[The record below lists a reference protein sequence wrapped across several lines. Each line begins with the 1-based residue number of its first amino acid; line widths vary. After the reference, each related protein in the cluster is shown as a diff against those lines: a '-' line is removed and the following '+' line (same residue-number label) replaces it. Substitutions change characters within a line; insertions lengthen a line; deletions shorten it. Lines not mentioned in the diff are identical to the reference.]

1 MTAETTHYEV
11 TDLSGDPILSN
22 TSLYSLF
29 SPLGSTLDNNLLD
42 ARAAYDSATGCFV
55 LSADNFQPGGGNFA
69 TNIDVALSKD
79 SNPADGWY
87 LASIDTSNGAT
98 TQSDVPYLSVSNGN
112 IYIST
117 PEYLDAGGGYK
128 NGEYVVSES
137 AVLASGNATITPAAS
152 NVTAGSA
159 GIMRNVA
166 GANGETYYLSAYSDG
181 RETALTYQTYDPTNG
196 FSATQTLYLGDSDV
210 GGGGTDYTAA
220 QLGTT
225 KTIDI
230 GNSRIQ
236 SLAYASSGGHNYIYG
251 VSEAMPSAGS
261 LAQIEWFK
269 LDVTDPANP
278 QYVDGNVITGASIG
292 ANVAVFNPS
301 IAVDQNGDV
310 LINFSASGPNM
321 YPADY
326 YTVLGAGYSAFSA
339 PTLYE
344 ASNTY
349 LDSGSL
355 NDQRWGTY
363 STTVADPN
371 NANGFW
377 LSNEYVTNTVNGP
390 GGLPGWWDTIVA
402 QAQVGAVVAPPV
414 VSGAGNT
421 VVYTEGGA
429 PVTVDSG
436 LTVSDSSSATLDSAR
451 VAIGA
456 GLLAGDTLAFTPQNG
471 ITGAYNASTGVLT
484 LSGNANL
491 AAYRAA
497 LDSVV
502 YSSTS
507 ADATNGGADTTRT
520 ITWTATSAG
529 TNSAP
534 ATTLVNIVPPPPPP
548 LTASVTAQFS
558 GISDPTNYPPENALA
573 VGPAN
578 VLMAETTHY
587 EFTNLSGGAATTG
600 SLYTLFTSLGSTLDN
615 SLLDARAAYD
625 GSTGRYVLIAE
636 NFQPGGGS
644 FRTNIDIAVSK
655 DSNPADGWYV
665 ASIDTS
671 NSGTAQQDMP
681 YLSVSGGNI
690 VLSGPEY
697 LNVGGFGGAG
707 EWVLSESSVAA
718 GALNTVANLAPAASY
733 IMRGAAGVNGLS
745 YYVGAHSTGSQTNLS
760 YQTYSASGGF
770 SAVQTIALGNS
781 DLGPGASDFTVQQA
795 GTSLTLDVSD
805 SRIESLAYAN
815 GYLWGVSEV
824 MPSGSTTPAIHWFK
838 LNVSNPAAPTI
849 AAQGN
854 ISGASIGSGVGV
866 CNASIAVDGA
876 GDVLINCTA
885 SGPSLDPS
893 DYYALMS
900 AGGSSFGAPTLYQA
914 SASYF
919 QQTAN
924 ASGAQRWGVYSS
936 AIADPNNANAFWIS
950 NEYVT
955 NTGVT
960 IPTGLMAWWSTV
972 TAQVTVSHSTSP
984 TLGGAGNTVSYTE
997 GGAAATLDAGLTVSD
1012 PSSSTLSGATVSIAS
1027 GFLSGDALN
1036 FANQNGISGSYNA
1049 STGVLTL
1056 TGTATLAQYQTALES
1071 VSFNSTS
1078 LNPTN
1083 YGADLNRTINWQVSA
1098 GAAQSAVVSSSLSIV
1113 GVDQAPILTGA
1124 GNTTTYAPGGAAVVI
1139 DNALAVSDPDNLQL
1153 ASATVTISGNFQ
1165 TGDTLSFT
1173 NQNGIVGSYSSATGV
1188 LTLTGTAT
1196 LAQYQAALD
1205 AATFSTTSASTAS
1218 RTISWQVSDGTLKS
1232 AAATSTVNVTTVSPT
1247 LGGAGNTVSYTEGG
1261 AAATLDAGLTVS
1273 DPSSSTLSGA
1283 TVSIASGFLSGDALN
1298 FANQNGISGSYNAST
1313 GVLTLTGTATL
1324 AQYQTALESVSFSST
1339 SLNPTNY
1346 GADLNRTINWQVSA
1360 GAAQSAVVSSS
1371 LSIVGVD
1378 QAPILTGAGNT
1389 TTYAPG
1395 GAAVV
1400 IDNALA
1406 VSDPDNLQLASATV
1420 TISGNFQTGD
1430 TLSFTNQNGIVGSY
1444 SSATGVLTLT
1454 GTATLAQYQ
1463 AALDAVTFSTT
1474 SASTASRTISWQV
1487 SDGTL
1492 KSAAATSTVN
1502 VASQLAAPT
1511 FTSPTNGQT
1520 VTTGKP
1526 TITGTG
1532 AAGDTVTLNEGAT
1545 VLSSSIVVASNGT
1558 WSYTPTAPF
1567 ANGALTSDRHTGCG
1581 WWPQLR
1587 RGDGQLH
1594 GQRDRRFDDQHRA
1607 NCTRQFGRG
1616 QQSAND
1622 HQHRQR
1628 NHVEW

>member
-1 MTAETTHYEV
+1 M
-11 TDLSGDPILSN
+11 
-22 TSLYSLF
+22 
-29 SPLGSTLDNNLLD
+29 
-42 ARAAYDSATGCFV
+42 
-55 LSADNFQPGGGNFA
+55 
-69 TNIDVALSKD
+69 
-79 SNPADGWY
+79 
-87 LASIDTSNGAT
+87 
-98 TQSDVPYLSVSNGN
+98 
-112 IYIST
+112 
-117 PEYLDAGGGYK
+117 
-128 NGEYVVSES
+128 
-137 AVLASGNATITPAAS
+137 
-152 NVTAGSA
+152 
-159 GIMRNVA
+159 
-166 GANGETYYLSAYSDG
+166 
-181 RETALTYQTYDPTNG
+181 
-196 FSATQTLYLGDSDV
+196 
-210 GGGGTDYTAA
+210 
-220 QLGTT
+220 
-225 KTIDI
+225 
-230 GNSRIQ
+230 
-236 SLAYASSGGHNYIYG
+236 
-251 VSEAMPSAGS
+251 
-261 LAQIEWFK
+261 
-269 LDVTDPANP
+269 
-278 QYVDGNVITGASIG
+278 
-292 ANVAVFNPS
+292 
-301 IAVDQNGDV
+301 
-310 LINFSASGPNM
+310 
-321 YPADY
+321 
-326 YTVLGAGYSAFSA
+326 
-339 PTLYE
+339 
-344 ASNTY
+344 
-349 LDSGSL
+349 
-355 NDQRWGTY
+355 
-363 STTVADPN
+363 
-371 NANGFW
+371 
-377 LSNEYVTNTVNGP
+377 
-390 GGLPGWWDTIVA
+390 
-402 QAQVGAVVAPPV
+402 
-414 VSGAGNT
+414 
-421 VVYTEGGA
+421 
-429 PVTVDSG
+429 
-436 LTVSDSSSATLDSAR
+436 
-451 VAIGA
+451 
-456 GLLAGDTLAFTPQNG
+456 
-471 ITGAYNASTGVLT
+471 
-484 LSGNANL
+484 
-491 AAYRAA
+491 
-497 LDSVV
+497 
-502 YSSTS
+502 
-507 ADATNGGADTTRT
+507 
-520 ITWTATSAG
+520 
-529 TNSAP
+529 
-534 ATTLVNIVPPPPPP
+534 
-548 LTASVTAQFS
+548 
-558 GISDPTNYPPENALA
+558 
-573 VGPAN
+573 
-578 VLMAETTHY
+578 
-587 EFTNLSGGAATTG
+587 
-600 SLYTLFTSLGSTLDN
+600 
-615 SLLDARAAYD
+615 
-625 GSTGRYVLIAE
+625 
-636 NFQPGGGS
+636 
-644 FRTNIDIAVSK
+644 
-655 DSNPADGWYV
+655 
-665 ASIDTS
+665 
-671 NSGTAQQDMP
+671 
-681 YLSVSGGNI
+681 
-690 VLSGPEY
+690 
-697 LNVGGFGGAG
+697 
-707 EWVLSESSVAA
+707 
-718 GALNTVANLAPAASY
+718 
-733 IMRGAAGVNGLS
+733 
-745 YYVGAHSTGSQTNLS
+745 
-760 YQTYSASGGF
+760 
-770 SAVQTIALGNS
+770 QTIALGNS
-781 DLGPGASDFTVQQA
+781 DLGPGASDFTAQQA

-805 SRIESLAYAN
+805 SRIESLTYAN

-960 IPTGLMAWWSTV
+960 MPTGLTAWWSTV

-1098 GAAQSAVVSSSLSIV
+1098 GAAQSAVVSTSLSIV

-1173 NQNGIVGSYSSATGV
+1173 NQNGIAGSYSSATGV

-1205 AATFSTTSASTAS
+1205 AVTFSTTSASTAS
-1218 RTISWQVSDGTLKS
+1218 RTISWQVNDGTLKS

-1324 AQYQTALESVSFSST
+1324 AQYQTALESVSFNST

-1360 GAAQSAVVSSS
+1360 GAAQSAVVSTS

-1430 TLSFTNQNGIVGSY
+1430 TLSFTNQNGIAGSY

-1487 SDGTL
+1487 NDGTLKSAAATSTVNVTTVSPTLGGAGNTVSYTEGGAAATLDAGLTVSDPSSSTLSGATVSIASGFLSGDALNFANQNGISGSYNASTGVLTLTGTATLAQYQTALESVSFNSTSLNPTNYGADLNRTINWQVSAGAAQSAVVSTSLSIVGVDQAPILTGAGNTTTYAPGGAAVVIDNALAVSDPDNLQLASATVTISGNFQTGDTLSFTNQNGIAGSYSSATGVLTLTGTATLAQYQAALDAVTFSTTSASTASRTISWQVNDGTL

-1502 VASQLAAPT
+1502 VASQVAAPT

-1607 NCTRQFGRG
+1607 NCKRQFGRG

-1628 NHVEW
+1628 NHI

>member
-1 MTAETTHYEV
+1 
-11 TDLSGDPILSN
+11 
-22 TSLYSLF
+22 
-29 SPLGSTLDNNLLD
+29 
-42 ARAAYDSATGCFV
+42 
-55 LSADNFQPGGGNFA
+55 
-69 TNIDVALSKD
+69 
-79 SNPADGWY
+79 
-87 LASIDTSNGAT
+87 
-98 TQSDVPYLSVSNGN
+98 
-112 IYIST
+112 
-117 PEYLDAGGGYK
+117 
-128 NGEYVVSES
+128 
-137 AVLASGNATITPAAS
+137 
-152 NVTAGSA
+152 
-159 GIMRNVA
+159 
-166 GANGETYYLSAYSDG
+166 
-181 RETALTYQTYDPTNG
+181 
-196 FSATQTLYLGDSDV
+196 
-210 GGGGTDYTAA
+210 
-220 QLGTT
+220 
-225 KTIDI
+225 
-230 GNSRIQ
+230 
-236 SLAYASSGGHNYIYG
+236 
-251 VSEAMPSAGS
+251 
-261 LAQIEWFK
+261 
-269 LDVTDPANP
+269 
-278 QYVDGNVITGASIG
+278 
-292 ANVAVFNPS
+292 
-301 IAVDQNGDV
+301 
-310 LINFSASGPNM
+310 
-321 YPADY
+321 
-326 YTVLGAGYSAFSA
+326 
-339 PTLYE
+339 
-344 ASNTY
+344 
-349 LDSGSL
+349 
-355 NDQRWGTY
+355 
-363 STTVADPN
+363 
-371 NANGFW
+371 
-377 LSNEYVTNTVNGP
+377 
-390 GGLPGWWDTIVA
+390 
-402 QAQVGAVVAPPV
+402 
-414 VSGAGNT
+414 
-421 VVYTEGGA
+421 
-429 PVTVDSG
+429 
-436 LTVSDSSSATLDSAR
+436 
-451 VAIGA
+451 
-456 GLLAGDTLAFTPQNG
+456 
-471 ITGAYNASTGVLT
+471 
-484 LSGNANL
+484 
-491 AAYRAA
+491 
-497 LDSVV
+497 
-502 YSSTS
+502 
-507 ADATNGGADTTRT
+507 
-520 ITWTATSAG
+520 
-529 TNSAP
+529 
-534 ATTLVNIVPPPPPP
+534 
-548 LTASVTAQFS
+548 
-558 GISDPTNYPPENALA
+558 
-573 VGPAN
+573 
-578 VLMAETTHY
+578 
-587 EFTNLSGGAATTG
+587 
-600 SLYTLFTSLGSTLDN
+600 
-615 SLLDARAAYD
+615 
-625 GSTGRYVLIAE
+625 
-636 NFQPGGGS
+636 
-644 FRTNIDIAVSK
+644 
-655 DSNPADGWYV
+655 
-665 ASIDTS
+665 
-671 NSGTAQQDMP
+671 
-681 YLSVSGGNI
+681 
-690 VLSGPEY
+690 
-697 LNVGGFGGAG
+697 
-707 EWVLSESSVAA
+707 
-718 GALNTVANLAPAASY
+718 
-733 IMRGAAGVNGLS
+733 MRGAAGVNGLS

-1012 PSSSTLSGATVSIAS
+1012 PSSSTLSGATISIAS

-1232 AAATSTVNVTTVSPT
+1232 AAATSTVNV
-1247 LGGAGNTVSYTEGG
+1247 
-1261 AAATLDAGLTVS
+1261 
-1273 DPSSSTLSGA
+1273 
-1283 TVSIASGFLSGDALN
+1283 
-1298 FANQNGISGSYNAST
+1298 
-1313 GVLTLTGTATL
+1313 
-1324 AQYQTALESVSFSST
+1324 
-1339 SLNPTNY
+1339 
-1346 GADLNRTINWQVSA
+1346 
-1360 GAAQSAVVSSS
+1360 
-1371 LSIVGVD
+1371 
-1378 QAPILTGAGNT
+1378 
-1389 TTYAPG
+1389 
-1395 GAAVV
+1395 
-1400 IDNALA
+1400 
-1406 VSDPDNLQLASATV
+1406 
-1420 TISGNFQTGD
+1420 
-1430 TLSFTNQNGIVGSY
+1430 
-1444 SSATGVLTLT
+1444 
-1454 GTATLAQYQ
+1454 
-1463 AALDAVTFSTT
+1463 
-1474 SASTASRTISWQV
+1474 
-1487 SDGTL
+1487 
-1492 KSAAATSTVN
+1492 
-1502 VASQLAAPT
+1502 ASQLAAPT

-1567 ANGALTSDRHTGCG
+1567 ANGALTLTATQAVAGGPSSAAATDSFTVNATGGLTISTAQTAHVSLVAANNPLTITSTGSVTTSSGDAIDGKSGTAWNIIDFGKISGVVGSSSAGIYSQGAGSTVQNFGSILGATAGVWLSSGGNVTNFSGGAISATGNYGVYIGGGAGIVTNAGTITGPQYAVDFATSSSANRLIVDPGATFNGAVNGNGGSLELSGGTGSVGSIGSSSFSGFNQLIADAGGSWTLTGSNSIANTQDNANLVIAGSLKIATAVNPASAGQFGILSGATLEVASDQATNS
-1581 WWPQLR
+1581 QIDFLSA
-1587 RGDGQLH
+1587 GQLTIDNAALFGVNVGTTTYSGPLIEGFAAGDIIDIH
-1594 GQRDRRFDDQHRA
+1594 GLSPTAAQLLYSPTNGMLQIT
-1607 NCTRQFGRG
+1607 NGSG
-1616 QQSAND
+1616 QVATMDFQNSTLGTGTFSFASD
-1622 HQHRQR
+1622 GSSGLKITHS
-1628 NHVEW
+1628 